1 MPYHHCFKDSNGTE
15 QIALLHQTRVFDAKR
30 RRTKIAQV
38 SDEVLKT
45 IKDKLKSEVIDW
57 YSPLAKPAVG

>member
-45 IKDKLKSEVIDW
+45 IKDKLKSEVID
-57 YSPLAKPAVG
+57 